1 MASRPTLG
9 LALSAGGARGR
20 AHIGVLKVL
29 EGEGTTI
36 DILTGSSMGGVI
48 AAGYA
53 AGFDADYLEAEAL
66 RMSQLRNLLALVD
79 RSLPGLGLVEGKR
92 IEEYLASQLGEIT
105 FDELRIPLGLVA
117 VDLKTGREVVLRQS
131 RVVDAVRATISMPGV
146 LAPVWL
152 DDQIL
157 VDGGVLNALP
167 ADVARQMG
175 AEVVI
180 AVDVSLGL
188 EALPPLP
195 EKPAEGL
202 PLTQIPL
209 IVNALRR
216 TVGIMEWQMS
226 APKLAAAKPDA
237 LIQPQMDEE
246 ITTFGGFHRAR
257 ECIAAGEAA
266 TIAAL
271 PVIKE
276 ALRPRL

>member
-1 MASRPTLG
+1 
-9 LALSAGGARGR
+9 
-20 AHIGVLKVL
+20 
-29 EGEGTTI
+29 
-36 DILTGSSMGGVI
+36 VI

-66 RMSQLRNLLALVD
+66 RMSRLRNLLALVD

-92 IEEYLASQLGEIT
+92 IERYLASHLDDMT
-105 FDELRIPLGLVA
+105 FDELRIPLALVA
-117 VDLKTGREVVLRQS
+117 VDLKSGQQVILRQG

-146 LAPVWL
+146 FEPVWL
-152 DDQIL
+152 DDQLL
-157 VDGGVLNALP
+157 VDGGVLNTLP

-195 EKPAEGL
+195 RERPEGL

-209 IVNALRR
+209 ILETLRR
-216 TVGIMEWQMS
+216 TVGIMEWEIS
-226 APKLAAAKPDA
+226 AQKLAAAKPEV
-237 LIQPQMDEE
+237 LIQPRLDEE

-257 ECIAAGEAA
+257 ECIAAGETA
-266 TIAAL
+266 TVAAL
-271 PVIKE
+271 PMIKE